1 MARSYWLVN
10 SNRSMVKRFI
20 VNTKNKDQFF
30 KYMFIY
36 SGKINFQMGQRTTC
50 HDNKKRIKERY
61 TLRRIEKIN
70 CSGLQKNLG
79 RLEKEKRANADP

>member
-1 MARSYWLVN
+1 MARSYWLVI

-36 SGKINFQMGQRTTC
+36 YGEVTSTWRKEPTVMTT
-50 HDNKKRIKERY
+50 R
-61 TLRRIEKIN
+61 
-70 CSGLQKNLG
+70 
-79 RLEKEKRANADP
+79 

>member
-10 SNRSMVKRFI
+10 SNRSRVKDLSKI
-20 VNTKNKDQFF
+20 QIMKINFF

-36 SGKINFQMGQRTTC
+36 SGKINFYMGQRTTC
-50 HDNKKRIKERY
+50 HDNKKRIKEGY